1 MAQDVGNWVDR
12 LSSTGAEQESAVA
25 QLRDI
30 LLRGV
35 TAASRNRYGGN
46 IQVDDVVQEAL
57 LTILD
62 KLHTFEGRS
71 KFTTWAMTIAMRK
84 AISELRKKHHKD
96 ISMSTL
102 LNGSMSFEPE
112 VSSQGVAE
120 ETERYRALAILR
132 DLIDTKLTSKQR
144 DAMHALLNNVPVEVY
159 AQQTG
164 SNRNAVYKLTH
175 DARIKLRE
183 GFEEAGF
190 EAIDTIL

>member
-1 MAQDVGNWVDR
+1 MFLWLVDR

-46 IQVDDVVQEAL
+46 IQVEDVVQEAL